1 MDILKEPKPKRGRKV
16 FLWIALSLLGLGM
29 VGILLIYFLWL
40 KPGISKPLAEGLN
53 LPTNKVALP
62 ISTQGSESTQVG
74 VIPTNEG
81 SKSTATQ
88 SSQGEPDDQPA
99 TPTSTKEVPVYVKP
113 TIPAN
118 KEPICGKDSEWIVLL
133 VGIDYQGDG
142 YLYGLADV
150 IRLARID
157 FINGTINMVGLPRDL
172 LVDVPQE
179 SLNVQGPIKINQG
192 YLFGTEG
199 MGHYTGTGYGAG
211 SLAEVIQYN
220 FGISADHY
228 AVINFNTFVKFID
241 AIGGIEVVL
250 PQAVTDPISGDFH
263 AGEQWLSGERALK
276 LARIRTLYSD
286 AFRVSNQTIIMR
298 AILNKMM
305 TPAMIVKVPGL
316 LIRFK
321 DAFLTD
327 LSIEQLTGLGLCFLN
342 KFDASDLD
350 THTIPSELLTSDS
363 VFIPTLS
370 NRAFVYQWDERL
382 INWLHDTLVSE

>member
-1 MDILKEPKPKRGRKV
+1 LEILKEPKPKRGRKV
-16 FLWIALSLLGLGM
+16 FLWIALNLLGLGM

-53 LPTNKVALP
+53 LPTNLVALP
-62 ISTQGSESTQVG
+62 ISTLGSESTQVG

-81 SKSTATQ
+81 NKSTATQ

-157 FINGTINMVGLPRDL
+157 FINGTINMIGIPRDL
-172 LVDVPQE
+172 LVNVPEQ
-179 SLNVQGPIKINQG
+179 SLTVQGPIKINQG

-228 AVINFNTFVKFID
+228 GVINFNTFVKFID
-241 AIGGIEVVL
+241 AIGGIEVDL
-250 PQAVTDPISGDFH
+250 PQVVTDPEFGDYN
-263 AGEQWLSGERALK
+263 AGKQWLSGDRALK

-298 AILNKMM
+298 AVLNKMM
-305 TPAMIVKVPGL
+305 TPSMILKVPGL

-342 KFDASDLD
+342 QFDSSNLD
-350 THTIPSELLTSDS
+350 THSVPSELLTADS